1 MASQPAT
8 DVVSP
13 NPKGRRQMSKFFLM
27 PAIAIASMAATPATT
42 VSGNA
47 GDAKPAVQIAQDTP
61 AANRSSSQPLV
72 QAPAAEQKKTCRL
85 LPSSYS
91 RRSDRVCLTKAEWA
105 QVDKDLEN

>member
-1 MASQPAT
+1 
-8 DVVSP
+8 
-13 NPKGRRQMSKFFLM
+13 MSKFFLM

-47 GDAKPAVQIAQDTP
+47 GDAKAAVQIAQDTP
-61 AANRSSSQPLV
+61 AANVSTSISSAQTPTV
-72 QAPAAEQKKTCRL
+72 EQKKICRL

-91 RRSDRVCLTKAEWA
+91 HRSDRVCLTKAEWA